1 MTHTAV
7 NWNKQEDEYSDKF
20 FDQNTMQFW
29 LEKEIPVSDD
39 VDDWNELSDVEKLT
53 YQRVLAGLT
62 LLDTRQGGNGMPLL
76 TLHAPN
82 DQQRSV
88 FAFMGGMEEIHAK
101 SYSHIFQTLLSKEQI
116 ESVYQWVHSD
126 EYAQRKADIII
137 SYYDVLF
144 KKHVTRKELYMAI
157 TASIYLESFL
167 FYSGFFYPLFL
178 AGQGK
183 MTSSGE
189 IISLIVRDEAIHGL
203 FAGRVAQDI
212 YAEMTPEEQEE
223 VDAESL
229 VLLEA
234 LYQNEVLYTGSL
246 YDEIGLTEDVLAYV
260 RYNANRAM
268 MNLGRDPYFDTE
280 EEVNAIVLNGVRT
293 DTINHDFFST
303 KGNGYVKVLNKTPM
317 TDEDFDFGDR

>member
-39 VDDWNELSDVEKLT
+39 VDDWNDLLDEEKLA

-116 ESVYQWVHSD
+116 EAVYNWVHED

-144 KKHVTRKELYMAI
+144 KKHVTKKELYMAI

-212 YAEMTPEEQEE
+212 YAEMTPQEQEE
-223 VDAESL
+223 VDAESI
-229 VLLEA
+229 VLLET
-234 LYQNEVLYTGSL
+234 LYQNEVLYTSNL
-246 YDEIGLTEDVLAYV
+246 YNTIGLTEDVLAYV

-268 MNLGRDPYFDTE
+268 LNLGRDPYFEE
-280 EEVNAIVLNGVRT
+280 EEVNAIVLNGIRT

-303 KGNGYVKVLNKTPM
+303 KGNGYVKALNKTPM
-317 TDEDFDFGDR
+317 TDEDFNFGDR

>member
-7 NWNKQEDEYSDKF
+7 NWNKQEDDYSNKF

-39 VDDWNELSDVEKLT
+39 VDDWNELSDAAKSL
-53 YQRVLAGLT
+53 YQKVLAGLT

-116 ESVYQWVHSD
+116 EAVYEWVHND

-137 SYYDVLF
+137 SYYDAIF
-144 KKHVTRKELYMAI
+144 KRTVTKPELYMAI

-212 YAEMTPEEQEE
+212 YEQMTPEEREA
-223 VDAESL
+223 VDAESI
-229 VLLEA
+229 VLLET
-234 LYQNEVLYTGSL
+234 LYQNEVLYTGNL
-246 YDEIGLTEDVLAYV
+246 YDEVGLTEEVLSYV

-268 MNLGRDPYFDTE
+268 MNLGKDPYFEE
-280 EEVNAIVLNGVRT
+280 EEVNAIVLNGIRT

-317 TDEDFDFGDR
+317 SDEDFEFGDR